1 MTERRECRE
10 KILFLNRSSG
20 KEAGWL
26 LPPTWSSYL
35 VWNCFMYARIS
46 ALTVLTGVRWNQR
59 MTGTPSGPTRNFS
72 KFQRMSR
79 TMMGSQDICL
89 IEPINSEG
97 WGQDCCSREMEKRND
112 GIISAHGWSRLF
124 SPTDTPL
131 LLLLRYVHF
140 LWFLIYS
147 LNHNHA
153 NYQES
158 CRYYSKSLFPLS
170 ISPCDPI
177 TKSCSYEWDMSAL

>member
-1 MTERRECRE
+1 MWSLRVGHDWAEENGE

-46 ALTVLTGVRWNQR
+46 AWLHWTGVRWNQR

-72 KFQRMSR
+72 KFQLGCHGPWWVPR
-79 TMMGSQDICL
+79 ICL

-97 WGQDCCSREMEKRND
+97 WGQDCCSREMEKEMME
-112 GIISAHGWSRLF
+112 SF
-124 SPTDTPL
+124 L
-131 LLLLRYVHF
+131 LMDDPGYFHPQILHF
-140 LWFLIYS
+140 FL
-147 LNHNHA
+147 
-153 NYQES
+153 
-158 CRYYSKSLFPLS
+158 C
-170 ISPCDPI
+170 
-177 TKSCSYEWDMSAL
+177 WDMFISMILNIFSESQPC